1 MANDN
6 GSGNKAISLD
16 GARKNPWIL
25 TTIVLALVLVVAL
38 FLKSGML
45 TGGAVSEDTAAEKVI
60 SFIEAQGGSAEIVST
75 EKNGSFYKVIVDYQ
89 GQEIPVFVTMDG
101 KYLVPS
107 LIPLDVQANEA
118 TDEPAAQASETPK
131 EVPKSDKPVVEAFV
145 MSLCPYGT
153 QIEKGILPV
162 AELLGNKID
171 FKIKFVHYAMHG
183 KTEIDENTR
192 QYCIQKEQTS
202 KFSKYLT
209 CYLKAGKSDECLTST
224 GIDKTKLTACI
235 AKADKEFNITANFDD
250 KSSWLSGNY
259 PRYNVNKA
267 ECDKYKVGGSPTLVI
282 NGAQVSS
289 SRDSASLLKTICA
302 AFNTAPEECD
312 ETLSSTAPSPGFGE
326 AAAASSGSAGGCG
339 G

>member
-6 GSGNKAISLD
+6 GLGNKAISLD

-25 TTIVLALVLVVAL
+25 TTVVLALVLVAAL

-89 GQEIPVFVTMDG
+89 EQEIPVFVTLDG

-107 LIPLDVQANEA
+107 LIPLDVQATADDAE
-118 TDEPAAQASETPK
+118 TPEQASAPV
-131 EVPKSDKPVVEAFV
+131 EVSKSDKPVVEAFV

-171 FKIKFVHYAMHG
+171 FKIKFVHYAMHD
-183 KTEIDENTR
+183 KPEIDENTR

-209 CYLKAGKSDECLTST
+209 CYLKAGKSDECLTSA

-312 ETLSSTAPSPGFGE
+312 EVLSSTAPSPGFGE
-326 AAAASSGSAGGCG
+326 AAAASSGSTGGCG